1 MSYTSVVDELR
12 QKELELRAEAFADAY
27 DPHLPSVVLLPGGM
41 GSRLLRSTVPYVSGV
56 PFTNTRFY
64 ELWLDFAAALRG
76 ELREI
81 AMTERGEDIGG
92 HPIIA
97 SGELS
102 SIVKKYEG
110 VGEFFQGKANYI
122 GLGYDWRRAPE
133 SEFMYVRSFL
143 RRIADKVM
151 DRGHDDPRRRLTL
164 FAHSQ
169 GGLVAKLFV
178 NDVVER
184 GEAVSDWFERIVTCC
199 TPFYGTWSHLS
210 RYYMGESF
218 PNIVTGGAAAVARI
232 VAAVK
237 GTYLLLPAPKR
248 VLEPR
253 FAALGLTRYP
263 VCDAADRATACDP
276 FAATARARLPD
287 YIVGD
292 HLTAARLQF
301 VQIDAPLPAPV
312 ARRIY
317 HIRSDATVG
326 GRRAF
331 EMFWQ
336 ADARGDDP
344 ISHNG
349 ADGGMHDGT
358 VPFWSAR
365 LATTPDENVFDVS
378 GVPHADAAENATVLG
393 ILWDLMNGR
402 AVQAGPQ
409 LTQPGLAS
417 GDVNRVTAVL
427 AQAHAGLRP
436 VADLFTLAPAD
447 FRTLT
452 NGFTLA

>member
-12 QKELELRAEAFADAY
+12 QKELELRAQGFADTY
-27 DPHLPSVVLLPGGM
+27 DPHLPSVVLIPGGM
-41 GSRLLRSTVPYVSGV
+41 GSRLIRSTVPYVPGV

-64 ELWLDFAAALRG
+64 ELWLGFAAALRG
-76 ELREI
+76 ELCEL
-81 AMTERGEDIGG
+81 AMTEYSEDIGG

-110 VGEFFQGKANYI
+110 VAAFFRGKANYI
-122 GLGYDWRRAPE
+122 GLGYDWRRPAD

-143 RRIADKVM
+143 RRIAQKVM
-151 DRGHDDPRRRLTL
+151 DRGHQDPRRRLTL

-178 NDVVER
+178 NDLIER
-184 GEAVSDWFERIVTCC
+184 GEDVSGWFERLVTCC

-210 RYYMGESF
+210 RYYVGEPF

-232 VAAVK
+232 VAAVN
-237 GTYLLLPAPKR
+237 GAYVLLPAPKS
-248 VLEPR
+248 VLAPR
-253 FAALGLTRYP
+253 FDRLGLARYP
-263 VCDAADRATACDP
+263 VRDADDAAAECDA
-276 FAATARARLPD
+276 FAASMRARLPD

-292 HLTAARLQF
+292 YLSAARMQF
-301 VQIDAPLPAPV
+301 AQIDAPLPDSA
-312 ARRIY
+312 ARCIY
-317 HIRSDATVG
+317 HVRSNAAID
-326 GRRAF
+326 GRKPF

-344 ISHNG
+344 VSHNG

-365 LATTPDENVFDVS
+365 LATTRDENIFDVS
-378 GVPHADAAENATVLG
+378 GVPHAGAAENPTVLQ
-393 ILWDLMNGR
+393 IVWDLMNGR
-402 AVQAGPQ
+402 TVPAGPQ
-409 LTQPGLAS
+409 PTQPGPAF
-417 GDVNRVTAVL
+417 GDVNRVTAIL
-427 AQAHAGLRP
+427 AQVQAGTRP
-436 VADLFTLAPAD
+436 PEDLLMLPPAD

-452 NGFTLA
+452 QGFTLA